1 MEDPTE
7 TPDTPSGT
15 NPYPVNAFSAAPP
28 PLSLASPATSIAP
41 STASSMNLGGGGGNG
56 AGGPG
61 GAVSVSGGANGYP
74 SMTQLLDPAL
84 DWDPFGL
91 SASMQF
97 PTQFS
102 FDTSNTR

>member
-1 MEDPTE
+1 
-7 TPDTPSGT
+7 
-15 NPYPVNAFSAAPP
+15 
-28 PLSLASPATSIAP
+28 
-41 STASSMNLGGGGGNG
+41 MNIGG
-56 AGGPG
+56 AGAH
-61 GAVSVSGGANGYP
+61 GAHGVAAVGSVTSGANGYP
-74 SMTQLLDPAL
+74 SMSQLLDPAL